1 MIFLSNTGIFQQF
14 KSAPGEKDILL
25 SFPAVKWYGKNAARR
40 ISRLPSSMK
49 TWPATL
55 EATTA
60 KTVLTGGGLGGWNTS
75 IYKHIQ
81 LCKIHHVND
90 NSSGY

>member
-1 MIFLSNTGIFQQF
+1 MILLSNTTIFQQI
-14 KSAPGEKDILL
+14 KSALGEKDILL

-60 KTVLTGGGLGGWNTS
+60 KTVLTGGGFAGWT
-75 IYKHIQ
+75 IHKYIQ
-81 LCKIHHVND
+81 LCKIHRVD
-90 NSSGY
+90 SNSFGY